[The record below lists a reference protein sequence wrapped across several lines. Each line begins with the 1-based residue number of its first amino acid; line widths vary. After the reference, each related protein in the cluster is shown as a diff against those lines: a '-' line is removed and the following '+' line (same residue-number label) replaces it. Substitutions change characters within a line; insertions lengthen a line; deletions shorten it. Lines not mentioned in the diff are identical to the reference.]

1 MFKLAFSK
9 IKLALNMIKF
19 TLSMIGLTRVALD
32 RPCPGGRDSL
42 PPGEGFSD
50 AAGVNIGLKRSPGGR
65 YAPSPGDSNGYKRW
79 GPFPGIP
86 VVRKPPRDVD
96 PHHRR
101 STYLSFPGTR
111 GGTMFI
117 FFSSAMKKRTWMEN
131 WHITCLKL
139 KFYLTI
145 SLCKIPA
152 CTLLSIKMLFFIK
165 FSDYD

>member
-9 IKLALNMIKF
+9 IKLALNMIKP
-19 TLSMIGLTRVALD
+19 TLSMVGLTRVVLD

-42 PPGEGFSD
+42 PPGEGLSD

-65 YAPSPGDSNGYKRW
+65 YTPPPGDSNGYKRW
-79 GPFPGIP
+79 GPFPGTP

-96 PHHRR
+96 LHHRR

-111 GGTMFI
+111 GGIIFI
-117 FFSSAMKKRTWMEN
+117 FFSTAMKKRTRMEN
-131 WHITCLKL
+131 WHNTCLKL
-139 KFYLTI
+139 KLYLTI
-145 SLCKIPA
+145 SLFKILA
-152 CTLLSIKMLFFIK
+152 CTLLGTKMLPLIK